1 MKKIISMLFAVAMV
15 FGFISNANAAK
26 TLKCQTVL
34 NTKADEVKML
44 KDFTD
49 TVTELT
55 SGSLKFEI
63 LPAGAVVGVKE
74 TLDAVDKGLIDCGF
88 AWTHYWSGDHPAAM
102 LFGSPVAGGGV
113 GIDNIAF
120 LSWFLYGG
128 GKELYDQLWK
138 EMGRDIKGFMIQPV
152 GPEALGWFPKPIKDM
167 ADFRKY
173 KFRTPPGIPGQTYK
187 DIGIA
192 SVAMGGGDIL
202 PALQAGTIDAAEWCC
217 PKPDL
222 TFGFQ
227 KVLKHYYLQG
237 LHQVVV
243 NADFYITGKTYNKM
257 TAHEKKSLEVAA
269 NASLAKSLSYR
280 IYENG
285 KALRELTTKH
295 GVILEDTPTD
305 YFKEYMAAAKKTLN
319 KNAAENKFFA
329 KVYKSMKELAEMKS
343 MVKDKNF
350 RIFLSD
356 KSINV
361 FNSETFTSGSDPYD
375 FFDHMKVDDDASHA
389 FYLGIE
395 LARAQIA
402 FQLGKNYDQDNELN
416 WGIAVKKK
424 KQNLLK
430 RPELKITQ
438 K

>member
-1 MKKIISMLFAVAMV
+1 MKKIISILFTAFLV
-15 FGFISNANAAK
+15 FGFVSNASAK

-49 TVTELT
+49 TVTALT
-55 SGSLKFEI
+55 DGSLKFEI

-113 GIDNIAF
+113 GIDNLAF
-120 LSWFLYGG
+120 LSWFQYGG

-138 EMGRDIKGFMIQPV
+138 EMGRDIKGFMLQPV

-187 DIGIA
+187 D
-192 SVAMGGGDIL
+192 
-202 PALQAGTIDAAEWCC
+202 
-217 PKPDL
+217 
-222 TFGFQ
+222 
-227 KVLKHYYLQG
+227 YYLQG

-243 NADFYITGKTYNKM
+243 NADFYITGKTYNAM

-285 KALRELTTKH
+285 KALQELTTKH
-295 GVILEDTPTD
+295 GVKLEDTPSD
-305 YFKEYMAAAKKTLN
+305 YFVEYMAAAKATLN
-319 KNAAENKFFA
+319 KNAEKNAFFK
-329 KVYKSMKELAEMKS
+329 KVYDSMKEFAD
-343 MVKDKNF
+343 VAVPF
-350 RIFLSD
+350 W
-356 KSINV
+356 
-361 FNSETFTSGSDPYD
+361 SGAQMSNAKLG
-375 FFDHMKVDDDASHA
+375 MAHA
-389 FYLGIE
+389 
-395 LARAQIA
+395 AT
-402 FQLGKNYDQDNELN
+402 
-416 WGIAVKKK
+416 
-424 KQNLLK
+424 LK
-430 RPELKITQ
+430 
-438 K
+438 